1 MVKPISRPLRPALGR
16 SRESPRGSFDFILG
30 VNTLRY
36 CHRLNNEKECAQGI
50 HDLLKGGGVCVVID
64 MNDEYARLFASTGFE
79 IRGKEHSTWIPH
91 CGEDT

>member
-1 MVKPISRPLRPALGR
+1 
-16 SRESPRGSFDFILG
+16 LG

-64 MNDEYARLFASTGFE
+64 MNDRFPVFRARLRSFLTKRKDSEYLPSPDEYARLFASTGFE